1 MRGEKMKRLK
11 RTSYYDKNRS
21 SYLDADN
28 QEYVYEFI
36 SYDEKGRPI
45 PVRQSIAI
53 TKDNVEL
60 IMMLDQLDHKEDL
73 QNLYQSRVSDKSMHD
88 EVNDGEFNYSK
99 LANLPD
105 KKQDIYKILFDDE
118 KEEDTTQY
126 DNFMALLNEEQ
137 RNLIYEHI
145 NMDKSIPQISRE
157 SGGRLTIKALEN
169 KWEKIKKRARKYYK
183 L

>member
-1 MRGEKMKRLK
+1 MKKLK

-21 SYLDADN
+21 SYLDEEN

-36 SYDEKGRPI
+36 SYDENGNQVPT
-45 PVRQSIAI
+45 RQTIAI

-60 IMMLDQLDHKEDL
+60 IRMLDQLDHKEDL

-88 EVNDGEFNYSK
+88 AVHDDDFNYSK

-105 KKQDIYKILFDDE
+105 KKQDILKILFDPED
-118 KEEDTTQY
+118 EEDTSRY
-126 DNFMALLNEEQ
+126 DNFMASLNEEQ
-137 RNLIYEHI
+137 RNLIYQHV
-145 NMDKSIPQISRE
+145 NLGKSIPQISRE
-157 SGGRLTIKALEN
+157 SGGRLTLKALEN
-169 KWEKIKKRARKYYK
+169 KWEMIKKRVKKYYE

>member
-1 MRGEKMKRLK
+1 MKRLK

-21 SYLDADN
+21 SYLDPEN

-36 SYDEKGRPI
+36 SYDENGNQVPT
-45 PVRQSIAI
+45 RQTIAI

-60 IMMLDQLDHKEDL
+60 IRMLDQLDHKEDL

-88 EVNDGEFNYSK
+88 TVNDDDFNYSK

-105 KKQDIYKILFDDE
+105 KKQDVFKILFDTED
-118 KEEDTTQY
+118 EEDTSRY
-126 DNFMALLNEEQ
+126 DNFMASLNEEQ
-137 RNLIYEHI
+137 RNLIYQHV
-145 NMDKSIPQISRE
+145 NLGKSIPQISRE

-169 KWEKIKKRARKYYK
+169 KWEKIKKRVKKYYE